1 MKSHS
6 LAILGATGSIGTQT
20 LDVVRQHPDRLRV
33 RLLSAH
39 RNWSLLAQQIREFHP
54 PVAVVTDAASYASL
68 KAEPGLQGTEL
79 LFGEDALLDAIRS
92 TDADTVLNSLVGFS
106 GFFPTHSALTSG
118 KRVALANKES
128 LVVGGALLSE
138 WLGIGKN
145 RILPVDSE
153 HSAILQCLAGE
164 SERSIEKLIITA
176 SGGPFRNHSLEQLRE
191 VTVKDALNH
200 PNWAMGAKITID
212 SSTLMNKGLEVI
224 EAVWLFQLPL
234 DKVEAVVHPQSIIHS
249 MVQFTDGSLKA
260 QLGVPDM
267 KVPIQYAISYPERW
281 ELESPRMDWQA
292 VRDLNFW
299 PVDTQ
304 RFPCFRLA
312 MEACRAGGYAPAV
325 LNAANE
331 VAVQRF
337 LDGEI
342 PYIRIASL
350 VEECLEHAPRTAD
363 MALQDLA
370 GVDHETRQRAALS

>member
-1 MKSHS
+1 MKTHS
-6 LAILGATGSIGTQT
+6 LAILGSTGSIGTQT
-20 LDVVRQHPDRLRV
+20 LDVVRQHPDRLSV

-39 RNWSLLAQQIREFHP
+39 RNWELLARQIREFHP
-54 PVAVVTDAASYASL
+54 PVAVMTDAEAYSQL
-68 KAEPGLQGTEL
+68 RTEPGLQPTEL
-79 LFGEDALLDAIRS
+79 LFGDDALLGAIRS

-106 GFFPTHSALTSG
+106 GFFPTHAALSSG

-128 LVVGGALLSE
+128 LVVGGALLNE
-138 WLGIGKN
+138 WLGTDKN
-145 RILPVDSE
+145 RVLPVDSE

-164 SERSIEKLIITA
+164 NTKSIEKLILTA
-176 SGGPFRNHSLEQLRE
+176 SGGPFRTHTLKQLRE
-191 VTVKDALNH
+191 VSVKNALNH

-224 EAVWLFQLPL
+224 EAVWLFQIPL
-234 DKVEAVVHPQSIIHS
+234 DRVEAVVHPQSIIHS

-260 QLGVPDM
+260 HLGLPDM
-267 KVPIQYAISYPERW
+267 KGPIQYAISYPERW
-281 ELESPRMDWQA
+281 QLNTPRMDWQA

-299 PVDTQ
+299 PIDQQ

-312 MEACRAGGYAPAV
+312 MDACRAGGYAPAV

-337 LDGEI
+337 LNGEI

-350 VEECLEHAPRTAD
+350 VEECLEHAPLTAI
-363 MALQDLA
+363 MTLQDLA
-370 GVDHETRQRAALS
+370 VVDQETRRRATRS

>member
-1 MKSHS
+1 MKTHS
-6 LAILGATGSIGTQT
+6 LAILGSTGSIGTQT
-20 LDVVRQHPDRLRV
+20 LDVVRQHPDRLSV

-39 RNWSLLAQQIREFHP
+39 KNWSLLAQQIREFHP
-54 PVAVVTDAASYASL
+54 PVAVVTDADSYAKL
-68 KAEPGLQGTEL
+68 KAESGLQGTEL
-79 LFGEDALLDAIRS
+79 HFGDDALLHAIRA

-106 GFFPTHSALTSG
+106 GFFPTHAALTSG

-128 LVVGGALLSE
+128 LVVGGALLKD
-138 WLGIGKN
+138 WLGIDKN
-145 RILPVDSE
+145 RVLPVDSE

-164 SERSIEKLIITA
+164 SEKSIEKLIITA
-176 SGGPFRNHSLEQLRE
+176 SGGPFRNHSLEQLKN

-234 DKVEAVVHPQSIIHS
+234 ANVEAVVHPQSIIHS

-267 KVPIQYAISYPERW
+267 KVPIQYAISYPQRW
-281 ELESPRMDWQA
+281 ELDSPRMDWQA

-299 PVDTQ
+299 PVDVQ

-312 MEACRAGGYAPAV
+312 MEACDAGGYAPAV

-337 LDGEI
+337 LNGEI

-350 VEECLEHAPRTAD
+350 VEECLEHAPRTAS
-363 MALQDLA
+363 MTLQDLA
-370 GVDHETRQRAALS
+370 GVDHETRQRATRS